1 MISEDILFDPKPCH
15 DCPYNCVEGQ
25 VGFKCPYD
33 KMAEDLRFA
42 EEYEYIQSYNNQEQ
56 LDNR

>member
-1 MISEDILFDPKPCH
+1 MASEDILFEPKSCH

-25 VGFKCPYD
+25 VGIKCPYD

-42 EEYEYIQSYNNQEQ
+42 EEYEYIQSYNNQE
-56 LDNR
+56 